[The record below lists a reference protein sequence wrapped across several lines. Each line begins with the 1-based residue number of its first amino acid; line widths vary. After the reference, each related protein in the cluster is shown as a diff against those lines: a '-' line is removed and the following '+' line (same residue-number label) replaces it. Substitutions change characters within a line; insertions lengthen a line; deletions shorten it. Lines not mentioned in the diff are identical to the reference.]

1 MPLFVIKEFL
11 NHYVF
16 KSLFDI
22 IFVSLWRK
30 NMIKC
35 KFLEQ
40 YRIPTVTLNGGEYM
54 ESERCRLGNEI
65 PLGGCLD
72 NCPDFEPVM

>member
-1 MPLFVIKEFL
+1 
-11 NHYVF
+11 
-16 KSLFDI
+16 
-22 IFVSLWRK
+22 
-30 NMIKC
+30 MIKC